1 MTLAKLEKYL
11 VTYVAFAAPAV
22 ATAFFAGEHSAKVL
36 GLIALAAV
44 LAPLRRA
51 LNPKDKAY
59 GVVSVLDDVV
69 EKAVSKDAPVSKA

>member
-1 MTLAKLEKYL
+1 MTLAKVEQYL

-22 ATAFFAGEHSAKVL
+22 ATTFFAGEHNVKVL
-36 GLIALAAV
+36 GLVALAAV

-59 GVVSVLDDVV
+59 GVVTVLDDVV
-69 EKAVSKDAPVSKA
+69 EKAVAKDVPSTKA

>member
-22 ATAFFAGEHSAKVL
+22 ATAFFAGEHSANVL

-44 LAPLRRA
+44 LVPLRRA
-51 LNPKDKAY
+51 LNSKDKAY

-69 EKAVSKDAPVSKA
+69 EKAVAKDAPVSKA